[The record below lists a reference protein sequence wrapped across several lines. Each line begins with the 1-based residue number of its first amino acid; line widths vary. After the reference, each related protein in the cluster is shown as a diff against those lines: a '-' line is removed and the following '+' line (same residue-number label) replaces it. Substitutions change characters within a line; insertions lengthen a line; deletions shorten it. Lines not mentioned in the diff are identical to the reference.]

1 MQIGIIG
8 AGPRG
13 LSMLERIL
21 RNNQTNQSLQ
31 IYLFD
36 VVGPGGRVWR
46 VDQSTDLLMN
56 SVSQQVTLFTDATLS
71 NDGVVSAG
79 PNLYQWAKKEGPSFV
94 EEQSLNKQ
102 SFFLAEMGQLGKD
115 EHATRCLY
123 GLYQQW
129 FFTELKKEYPN
140 VITFVP
146 ALVDSVSRVESGFY
160 LATDD
165 TTFFVDQLVLA
176 SGHWENE
183 LMNEEI
189 DLADY
194 AQQHDLFY
202 QPPSNPADVLVADI
216 PANEPILLRGLGL
229 AFFDYI
235 GLLTVGRGG
244 RFEEKENQFI
254 YHPSGNEPVIYAGSR
269 RGVPYY
275 PRGKNQKQGG
285 AMARL
290 KLLTT
295 ENLKKWQRKGELTG
309 KRFFDLFKK
318 EVELFYYQ
326 KTIEEQQLA
335 INPVEF
341 EQVFLL
347 ESTEECLANYPQLEP
362 FIWSW
367 DSLEHPLSA
376 FPNDFEKGVRSFL
389 AWQINEAEKGNDTGA
404 FSSTLDAIKDWREPI
419 REAIAWDIFSVEEY
433 REQLW
438 SWFTPLNAFLTIGPP
453 LRRSKELAALID
465 ADIFH
470 ITKPPFEIKRVR
482 GRFWIETENKQ
493 LNSRY
498 LIEAHL
504 PINSVFYSKNPVI
517 QSLNKNGLIRSYQ
530 KTEID
535 EHYFSGAI
543 DVNHANQVI
552 GANGKV
558 IPNFYCYGIPIEGVD
573 WLTAAVAR
581 PYTDAWNLRQA
592 DSIARHLLT
601 KQEKTNKKD
610 S

>member
-1 MQIGIIG
+1 MKIGIIG

-21 RNNQTNQSLQ
+21 RNKQTNQSLQ
-31 IYLFD
+31 IFLFD
-36 VVGPGGRVWR
+36 VIGPGGRVWR
-46 VDQSTDLLMN
+46 IDQSTDLLMN
-56 SVSQQVTLFTDATLS
+56 SVSQQVTLFTDDTLS
-71 NDGVVSAG
+71 TGGAISPG
-79 PNLYQWAKKEGPSFV
+79 PNLYQWAKKEGISFV
-94 EEQSLNKQ
+94 KQQSLKNQ
-102 SFFLAEMGQLGKD
+102 DFFLAEMAQLGKN

-129 FFTELKKEYPN
+129 FFMELQKEYLDK
-140 VITFVP
+140 ITFVHS
-146 ALVDSVSRVESGFY
+146 LVNGVSQADSGFE
-160 LATDD
+160 LKTED
-165 TTFFVDQLVLA
+165 TAFFMDQIVLA

-183 LMNEEI
+183 LMNEE
-189 DLADY
+189 LAFADY

-202 QPPSNPADVLVADI
+202 QPPSNPADVSVADI
-216 PANEPILLRGLGL
+216 PANEPIFLRGLGL

-244 RFEEKENQFI
+244 YFEEQEHRLT
-254 YHPSGNEPVIYAGSR
+254 YHPSGKEPIIYAGSR

-295 ENLKKWQRKGELTG
+295 KNLKKWQAKGQLTG
-309 KRFFDLFKK
+309 ETFFYLFKK

-335 INPVEF
+335 IDPFEF
-341 EQVFLL
+341 ERAFLL
-347 ESTEECLANYPQLEP
+347 KSSEECLVDYPQLEP
-362 FIWSW
+362 YIWSW
-367 DSLEHPLSA
+367 ERLEHPLST
-376 FPNDFEKGVRSFL
+376 FSDDFEKGIRSFL

-465 ADIFH
+465 AGIFH
-470 ITKPPFEIKRVR
+470 IAAPPFEIKQAR
-482 GRFWIETENKQ
+482 GSFWIETEEKP
-493 LNSRY
+493 LESRY
-498 LIEAHL
+498 LLEARL
-504 PINSVFYSKNPVI
+504 PINSVSYSKNPII
-517 QSLNKNGLIRSYQ
+517 QSLRKNGLIRPYQ
-530 KTEID
+530 KTED
-535 EHYFSGAI
+535 AEHYFSGAI
-543 DVNHANQVI
+543 DVNKANQVI
-552 GANGKV
+552 SANGKV
-558 IPNFYCYGIPIEGVD
+558 IPNFYCYGIPVEGVD

-592 DSIARHLLT
+592 DLIARHLLT
-601 KQEKTNKKD
+601 NQKK
-610 S
+610 

>member
-1 MQIGIIG
+1 MKIGIIG

-21 RNNQTNQSLQ
+21 RNKQTNQSLQ

-36 VVGPGGRVWR
+36 VIGPGGRVWR
-46 VDQSTDLLMN
+46 IDQSTDLLMN
-56 SVSQQVTLFTDATLS
+56 SVSQQVTLFTDDTLS
-71 NDGVVSAG
+71 TGGVVSPG
-79 PNLYQWAKKEGPSFV
+79 PNLYQWAKKEGIPFV
-94 EEQSLNKQ
+94 KQQSLKQ
-102 SFFLAEMGQLGKD
+102 QNFFLVEMAQLGKN
-115 EHATRCLY
+115 EHTTRCLY

-129 FFTELKKEYPN
+129 FFMELQKEYPDT
-140 VITFVP
+140 ITFVRS
-146 ALVDSVSRVESGFY
+146 LVNSVSQTEAGFD
-160 LATDD
+160 LKADD
-165 TTFFVDQLVLA
+165 TTFFMDQIVLA

-183 LMNEEI
+183 LMNEE
-189 DLADY
+189 LAFADY
-194 AQQHDLFY
+194 AQQHGLFY
-202 QPPSNPADVLVADI
+202 QPPSNPADVSVDDI
-216 PANEPILLRGLGL
+216 PTNEPIFLRGLGL

-244 RFEEKENQFI
+244 YFEEQEDHFI

-295 ENLKKWQRKGELTG
+295 ENLKKWQIKGQLTG
-309 KRFFDLFKK
+309 ERFFDLFKK

-335 INPVEF
+335 INPFEF

-347 ESTEECLANYPQLEP
+347 KPSEECLADYPQLEP
-362 FIWSW
+362 YIWSW
-367 DSLEHPLSA
+367 ERLEQPLST
-376 FPNDFEKGVRSFL
+376 FPDDFEKGVRSFL

-419 REAIAWDIFSVEEY
+419 REAIAWDVFSVEEY

-453 LRRSKELAALID
+453 LKRSKELAALID
-465 ADIFH
+465 AGIFH
-470 ITKPPFEIKRVR
+470 IAAPPFEIKRAR
-482 GRFWIETENKQ
+482 GNFWIETAEKAFK
-493 LNSRY
+493 SRY
-498 LIEAHL
+498 LLEAHL
-504 PINSVFYSKNPVI
+504 PINSVSYSKNPVI
-517 QSLNKNGLIRSYQ
+517 QSMSKNGLIRAYQ
-530 KTEID
+530 KTED
-535 EHYFSGAI
+535 TEHYFSGAI
-543 DVNHANQVI
+543 DVNKANQVI
-552 GANGKV
+552 GADGKV
-558 IPNFYCYGIPIEGVD
+558 IPHFYCYGIPVEGVD

-592 DSIARHLLT
+592 DLIARHLLNN
-601 KQEKTNKKD
+601 KRKVNKKD